1 MLLESAGSRHM
12 ARDTKHGAQGTRVDK
27 SHAKGKK
34 DPSSMFMAFQ
44 VPPTQPSPKHKMRSL
59 KNMSLQITPKLS
71 FSWPLPVEECKINY
85 PPLRTYNDTHPA
97 WFKNI
102 PQSIT
107 TKGLKSTHPSTLPIV
122 FQLSQFRVNS
132 LHC

>member
-1 MLLESAGSRHM
+1 MLLESAGYRHM
-12 ARDTKHGAQGTRVDK
+12 ARDTKHGDQGMRVGK

-34 DPSSMFMAFQ
+34 DLSSMFMAFQ
-44 VPPTQPSPKHKMRSL
+44 VPPTQPSPKQIMRSL
-59 KNMSLQITPKLS
+59 KNMSLQITLKLS
-71 FSWPLPVEECKINY
+71 FSWPLSVEECKNY

-122 FQLSQFRVNS
+122 FQLSKFRVNS

>member
-1 MLLESAGSRHM
+1 MLLESAGYRHM
-12 ARDTKHGAQGTRVDK
+12 ARDPKHRDRWMRVDK
-27 SHAKGKK
+27 GHAKGKK

-44 VPPTQPSPKHKMRSL
+44 VPPTQPSPKQKMRSL

-102 PQSIT
+102 PNQSQP
-107 TKGLKSTHPSTLPIV
+107 KA
-122 FQLSQFRVNS
+122 
-132 LHC
+132 